1 MNLNELRHT
10 DRATISVEEAA
21 SLLRVA
27 RGVAYA
33 CHRDGSLPG
42 ALRLGRRRLVSVP
55 ALRRALG
62 LSGDAPTGEY
72 TRAP

>member
-1 MNLNELRHT
+1 VTLAELIST
-10 DRATISVEEAA
+10 DRVTISVEEAA
-21 SLLRVA
+21 SLLEVS

-42 ALRLGRRRLVSVP
+42 ALTLGRRRLVSVP

-62 LSGDAPTGEY
+62 LSGDAPTGEH
-72 TRAP
+72 TGAP